1 MNGPVVFFIV
11 FIFFLYFP
19 LNWQVLTTMSLCF
32 TEEDRKPVRVCLLT
46 LVLKLWLKRV
56 KPNYTEY
63 NIVIDTLTTST
74 YVWRVWFVCVC
85 VCLTYGCTPS
95 VGCWSSCGRCLSRYV
110 PWCRV
115 QRNPPSQPTK
125 NQERK
130 RRKRGRREVSEGGV
144 HLD

>member
-19 LNWQVLTTMSLCF
+19 LNWQVFTTMSLCF

-56 KPNYTEY
+56 KPNYTRY

-85 VCLTYGCTPS
+85 VCVWLTGALLQWGAGAHVDVVYPDMSPGAVCKETLHHNLPKT
-95 VGCWSSCGRCLSRYV
+95 R
-110 PWCRV
+110 
-115 QRNPPSQPTK
+115 
-125 NQERK
+125 
-130 RRKRGRREVSEGGV
+130 RGRGGRGGGGRWAKGGYI
-144 HLD
+144 